1 MSGSEQTQWSAP
13 HLDLQVMGRSIA
25 ISSSG
30 RRLVFVL
37 GCIVRRLESGW

>member
-1 MSGSEQTQWSAP
+1 MSGSDQTQWSAP

-25 ISSSG
+25 PGLSG

-37 GCIVRRLESGW
+37 RCIVRRLESGW

>member
-1 MSGSEQTQWSAP
+1 MSGSDQTQWSAP

-25 ISSSG
+25 FSSSG

-37 GCIVRRLESGW
+37 GRIVRRLESGR